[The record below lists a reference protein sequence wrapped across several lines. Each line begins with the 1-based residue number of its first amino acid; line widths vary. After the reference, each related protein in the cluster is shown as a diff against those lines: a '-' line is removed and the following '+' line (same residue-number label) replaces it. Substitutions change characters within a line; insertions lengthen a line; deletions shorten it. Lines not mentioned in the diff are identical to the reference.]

1 MKLIDDSG
9 DNKMPTDN
17 DFINARNDW
26 YNHLP
31 DSSRAQVDNAVKLG
45 YASFLGKLAENP
57 QLNGP
62 AYIANQDNAIENS
75 FRELQ
80 KIYPN
85 ADPDVFRKVIEDS
98 ASSQKLIE
106 SALNVANQSS
116 SYRTPEDERLAAE
129 VKVDKFN
136 KEQARIKSIYDLMG
150 KEAPQVQ
157 IPDDVKQAASLLQN
171 NSTYSTP
178 ATEAIASVTAQQAS
192 TPVDNPYMH
201 TSIDGSN
208 VFAPA
213 LGSNE
218 APINLTEEQ
227 LRDNGFT
234 SNAIRNQG
242 ESVNQYIQES
252 LAKMNELGNEEPST
266 SSDATAPLYV
276 DRYDVGRYGPE
287 AVANDSVLMNQTEF
301 TNAYNTSVNK
311 YLDTMNKYLS
321 QFGNASPEA
330 FGTLKA
336 NAKVDL
342 PTSID
347 YVLKYKNVKG
357 SDENKRMLSGFIENT
372 FNTIK
377 SDNSLPESVRNK
389 ITVGDI
395 AYAII
400 KAPIQDRLASTDST
414 EIADDLHV
422 PSDFYDTLKSSVQNK
437 QADISSYNKL
447 RNLHQ
452 NFSSYQK
459 ATEKLLQ
466 TQQNILN
473 FTNRFPNADAM
484 TEMDKTIDKGYKNLI
499 KKQYNDYEKTA
510 KTFSEYLK

>member
-1 MKLIDDSG
+1 
-9 DNKMPTDN
+9 MPTDN
-17 DFINARNDW
+17 SFTDNEYINTKNELKTGFAS
-26 YNHLP
+26 LP
-31 DSSRAQVDNAVKLG
+31 SNAQTMIADSVSRFYSPLTQQLVVTPDMSPSEVAVKKSRALENTVNSLYKEFPNANKNVLRKSVQEYVNDQGILGSSLNTGLQQYNVDPTLAENILNAEAKLNNFTREQ
-45 YASFLGKLAENP
+45 ATNAFLGKP
-57 QLNGP
+57 
-62 AYIANQDNAIENS
+62 
-75 FRELQ
+75 
-80 KIYPN
+80 
-85 ADPDVFRKVIEDS
+85 
-98 ASSQKLIE
+98 
-106 SALNVANQSS
+106 
-116 SYRTPEDERLAAE
+116 T
-129 VKVDKFN
+129 
-136 KEQARIKSIYDLMG
+136 KSLE
-150 KEAPQVQ
+150 EA
-157 IPDDVKQAASLLQN
+157 PDDVKKAASLLQN

-201 TSIDGSN
+201 TSIDGFN

-213 LGSNE
+213 LGSSE

-287 AVANDSVLMNQTEF
+287 AVANDSVLMNQIEF

-447 RNLHQ
+447 KNLHQ